1 MSTLLAFVQS
11 IADASAELPVTSVV
25 TYPTNGKFIRL
36 VLTCVDDALAHLTT
50 LHQWPWLVKTV
61 TPTNVIQTLPDVVRV
76 RNVTLNGKR
85 LSYYGYIKG
94 AALPAYSSY
103 AYDSGKVFL
112 YNVNVISLP
121 LVRIIYESAI
131 VSVDKTDT
139 AVLPIPL
146 EYVYGLREYVM
157 YLVHSRHVN
166 DAKRADKHLQ
176 NALSAYD
183 ILKAREHS
191 NLQSFNRYTGVNRR

>member
-1 MSTLLAFVQS
+1 MSTLLSFVQS

-61 TPTNVIQTLPDVVRV
+61 TPTNVIQTLTDVVRV

-85 LSYYGYIKG
+85 LSYSGYVKT
-94 AALPAYSSY
+94 ALPSYPAYFY
-103 AYDSGKVFL
+103 ESGKVFL
-112 YNVNVISLP
+112 YNVNVTDLP
-121 LVRIIYESAI
+121 SVRIIYESAI

-191 NLQSFNRYTGVNRR
+191 HLQSFNRYTGVNRR

>member
-1 MSTLLAFVQS
+1 MSTLLSFVQS
-11 IADASAELPVTSVV
+11 IADASAELPVASVV
-25 TYPTNGKFIRL
+25 TYPTNSKFIRL

-50 LHQWPWLVKTV
+50 MHQWPWLVKTV

-85 LSYYGYIKG
+85 LSYSGYVKT
-94 AALPAYSSY
+94 ALPPYPAYFY
-103 AYDSGKVFL
+103 ESGKVFL
-112 YNVNVISLP
+112 YNVNVADLP
-121 LVRIIYESAI
+121 SVRIIYESAI

-191 NLQSFNRYTGVNRR
+191 HLQSFNRYTGVNRR